1 VSSAYL
7 AVDLG
12 SSSIRVMIGILTGGG
27 TGTPT
32 LTIRE
37 AGRYPNVPAS
47 RPEGL
52 SWDVAA
58 LWRDV
63 QHGLRAGVGM
73 AQAAG
78 AELRGIGVDAWGVDY
93 ARLTADGT
101 LRTFMRHHRDADPQ
115 LAARTSADRDLAAD
129 YAATGVLDQAINT
142 AHQLRQDAAAGIGAA
157 DDTILLTADAFV
169 HLLTGRVGAEPSLAS
184 TTALLDRGT
193 GDWSPALAA
202 GLPAQLPPIVPTG
215 SSAGRT
221 TAEVTAAIG
230 ADRAVP
236 VFAVTAHDSAA
247 AFMAVTDADDQGTG
261 VVSSGSWAVAG
272 VALAAPILTDDACSL
287 GFTQELGAGGD
298 TLLVKNLS
306 GMWLLQQT
314 LREWAETDGEEPGSV
329 ETLVRLLTDAG
340 GSAYRGRFDPADPA
354 LQAPGGL
361 VARLEEACAA
371 GGAGRPASRAD
382 LVRAIVDSLATAYA
396 ETLAQVENLTGH
408 RLERVRILG
417 GGARN
422 ALLCALTAE
431 RTGRPVIAGPVEAS
445 IRGVLLQVAI
455 AAGDVP
461 DATAARALA
470 VDDGEGADRLF
481 MPPSTSASSAADD
494 GIPSTARSAAA
505 TATTPIGDPA

>member
-1 VSSAYL
+1 MSTAYL

-12 SSSIRVMIGILTGGG
+12 SSSLRVMIGILTGGG
-27 TGTPT
+27 AGTPT
-32 LTIRE
+32 LMIRE

-73 AQAAG
+73 AHAAG

-93 ARLTADGT
+93 ARLPADGT
-101 LRTFMRHHRDADPQ
+101 LREFMRHHRDADPH
-115 LAARTSADRDLAAD
+115 LAARTSAARDVSAD

-142 AHQLRQDAAAGIGAA
+142 AHQLRQDAAAGIGAT

-184 TTALLDRGT
+184 TTALLDRAT
-193 GDWSPALAA
+193 GDWSPVLAA

-215 SSAGRT
+215 CSAGET

-236 VFAVTAHDSAA
+236 VFAVTAHDTAA
-247 AFMAVTDADDQGTG
+247 AFMAVTDAADQGTG

-272 VALAAPILTDDACSL
+272 VAVAAPILTEDARAL

-314 LREWAETDGEEPGSV
+314 QREWAEADGEQPGSV
-329 ETLVRLLTDAG
+329 ETLVRLLADAG
-340 GSAYRGRFDPADPA
+340 RSAYRGRFDPADPA

-361 VARLEEACAA
+361 VARLEEACSAS
-371 GGAGRPASRAD
+371 GAGRPASRAD
-382 LVRAIVDSLATAYA
+382 LVRAIVHSLATAYA
-396 ETLAQVENLTGH
+396 ETLEQVEQLTGH

-431 RTGRPVIAGPVEAS
+431 RTGRPVLAGPVEAS

-455 AAGDVP
+455 AAGDVL
-461 DATAARALA
+461 DAAAARALA

-481 MPPSTSASSAADD
+481 TPPPSSAARA
-494 GIPSTARSAAA
+494 GIPAAA
-505 TATTPIGDPA
+505 SRPAVPAATTPIGDPA